1 MKKIFKNYAS
11 TLILLGSIIIGGIVG
26 LIWKEDAAVLKPLGD
41 IFINLMFVVI
51 VPLVFLT
58 ISTAIIKMQSPK
70 RLGKIIGRIVIV
82 FVIMALISALVG
94 LASTKMFKLV
104 DTKNESN
111 ILELL
116 DDGTVL
122 DNDLSILEKT
132 ASLLTVSDFNI
143 LLSKDSIIALLVF
156 AIIFALAVRKYC

>member
-132 ASLLTVSDFNI
+132 ASL
-143 LLSKDSIIALLVF
+143 
-156 AIIFALAVRKYC
+156 